1 MARSRKTPPNIP
13 AIAEK
18 LFGKPERRYLN
29 RELSWLAFNARV
41 IEEANNVR
49 HPLLERVRFLSISA
63 SNMDE
68 FFMVRVA
75 GLNDQLKWDN
85 PEPSHDGMSPAQQL
99 TKILARAGELMQWQ
113 QESWLTLRA
122 ELAGQGIEVL
132 DAAAFDEGAL
142 NESDMAWL
150 KAYFFNNIFAT
161 LTPIAIDP
169 AHPFPFLPNRSMSA
183 IFDLRHQERGKRMIA
198 VLPFPNKLGRFV
210 KLPARH
216 GKGAHPSSVR
226 LVQTETLIQIFLDS
240 LFPGYE
246 VLASGTFRVLRDS
259 DLEVSDEAEDLVRTY
274 EKAVKDRKRGEV
286 IRLKVARHMTPFL
299 QRFVAEKLEVPPE
312 YIIEVEG
319 MLGLAAL
326 SELCDID
333 RPDLKFLPYTPRYP
347 ERISDFN
354 GDCLAAIAAKD
365 IVIHHPYESFDV
377 VVQFLRQAAQDEDVI
392 SIKQTLYRTS
402 NNSSIVK
409 ALVEAAESGKAV
421 TAVVELSAR
430 FDEEANIR
438 WARDLEH
445 AGAQVVYGIV
455 NMKTHAKISLVT
467 KRIHKENGET
477 SLKSYV
483 HFGTG
488 NYHPVTAKIYT
499 DLSFF
504 TCDPE
509 LCRDAAVL
517 FNYLTGYAPPVGF
530 SKLIMAPH
538 NMRETFMALIDNE
551 IAHARAGR
559 PASIWAKMNALVDSQ
574 MMDALYRAS
583 TEGVKIDLVV
593 RGVCCL
599 RPGIKGL
606 SENIRI
612 KSIVGRFLE
621 HSRIYCFGNG
631 HAMPSNKARV
641 FISSADWMNRN
652 LSRRVEFM
660 VEIEN
665 ATVHEQVLDQIMAAN
680 MLDNLQSWEM
690 DGDGHYARLQPG
702 DHPFSAHEYFMT
714 NPSLSGRGKALK
726 QSFPSLRSG
735 GVSGGGL
742 MGYGAKPEASVNEKD
757 KA

>member
-1 MARSRKTPPNIP
+1 MARARKTSPDIP

-18 LFGKPERRYLN
+18 LFGEAAKRYLN

-41 IEEANNVR
+41 IEEAKNPC
-49 HPLLERVRFLSISA
+49 HPLLERLRFLSISA

-85 PEPSHDGMSPAQQL
+85 PEQSQDGMSPSQQL
-99 TKILARAGELMQWQ
+99 ARILQRAGELMQWQ
-113 QESWLTLRA
+113 QECWLDLRA
-122 ELAGQGIEVL
+122 QLAGQGIEVL
-132 DAAAFDEGAL
+132 DA
-142 NESDMAWL
+142 ESLSEQDISWL
-150 KAYFFNNIFAT
+150 KGHFFDSIFAA

-169 AHPFPFLPNRSMSA
+169 AHPFPFLPNKSMCA
-183 IFDLRHQERGKRMIA
+183 IFDLRHMERGKRMIA
-198 VLPFPNKLGRFV
+198 VLPFPSKLARFV
-210 KLPARH
+210 RLPTKKR
-216 GKGAHPSSVR
+216 KGDEHEPAR
-226 LVQTETLIQIFLDS
+226 LVQTEILVQLFLDS

-246 VLASGTFRVLRDS
+246 ILASGIFRVLRDS

-274 EKAVKDRKRGEV
+274 EKAVKERKRGEV
-286 IRLKVARHMTPFL
+286 IRLKVDRHMTPFL

-312 YIIEVEG
+312 YMIEVEG
-319 MLGLAAL
+319 MLGLSAL
-326 SELCDID
+326 SELCEID
-333 RPDLKFLPYTPRYP
+333 RADLKFLPYTPRYP

-409 ALVEAAESGKAV
+409 ALIEAAESGKAV

-455 NMKTHAKISLVT
+455 NVKTHAKISLVT

-559 PASIWAKMNALVDSQ
+559 PASIWGKMNALVDPR

-583 TEGVKIDLVV
+583 QEGVKIELVV

-631 HAMPSNKARV
+631 HAMPSGKARV
-641 FISSADWMNRN
+641 FISSADLMNRN
-652 LSRRVEFM
+652 LSRRVEYM

-680 MLDNLQSWEM
+680 LLDNLQSWDMES
-690 DGDGHYARLQPG
+690 DGSYTRLLP
-702 DHPFSAHEYFMT
+702 DEHPFSAHEYFMT

-726 QSFPSLRSG
+726 QSLPSLRAG
-735 GVSGGGL
+735 RLIAPPKV
-742 MGYGAKPEASVNEKD
+742 ED